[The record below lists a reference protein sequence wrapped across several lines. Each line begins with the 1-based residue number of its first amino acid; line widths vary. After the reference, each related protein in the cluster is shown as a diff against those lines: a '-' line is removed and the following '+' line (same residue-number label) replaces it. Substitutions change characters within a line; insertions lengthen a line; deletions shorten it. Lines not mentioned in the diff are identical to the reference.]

1 MEGLLD
7 GIVVL
12 DLGRVLACP
21 YAATMMA
28 DMGATVI
35 KIENPK
41 GGDDTRKMG
50 PFVNGNSVYYANF
63 NRGKVGVTLN
73 LKEPEGKE
81 IFKEM
86 VKKADVVL
94 ENYRP
99 GTMEK
104 LGLGYDVLKE
114 VNPGIVYGSI
124 SGFGH
129 TGPLSKRAGYDI
141 VGQAMGGLM
150 STTGW
155 PDGPA
160 TRTGTPM
167 GDVLGALNMTVG
179 VLAALVNKQRTG
191 KGEKV
196 DVALVDSVA
205 AAMENITMIYQSTGR
220 IPQRIGNRYESTYPY
235 DTFPA
240 KDGDVVIAAGN
251 NKLYAILCD
260 VMGKPELKTDPRF
273 AEVKDR
279 VANHVAMREII
290 VPWTKQHTIDEVDK
304 LLNDAGCPACPVNT
318 LDRLV
323 VDPQIAGARGMFPTI
338 DQPGIMYGLCAGVSI
353 SAVWLS
359 TVGPAICC
367 IILFMLIN
375 YFRQGRRE
383 EKVTTPFVLSTYAGN
398 VGKTFIRAIPALI
411 MPVIIFGGIYGGI
424 FTATEAG
431 AAAVLY
437 GVIFYFVKRA
447 MNKNNVDE
455 TFMNMTVHAAVSTAT
470 ICILIGFSNCSG
482 RVISMIGIAEAIK
495 AFVTTHISS
504 TFGFLIFANILFLI
518 CGMLIDINAAILLIV
533 PLLLPTAVAMGVD
546 TIHFGAI
553 ILVNLSVGFITPPFC
568 SSVFMAQKLS
578 GARYVD
584 IIKEVMPFVV
594 ASLIVVILTTYCPA
608 LSTFIPNMVA
618 GAAA

>member
-338 DQPGIMYGLCAGVSI
+338 NQPGIGELQI
-353 SAVWLS
+353 
-359 TVGPAICC
+359 T
-367 IILFMLIN
+367 
-375 YFRQGRRE
+375 
-383 EKVTTPFVLSTYAGN
+383 
-398 VGKTFIRAIPALI
+398 AIPAHTTRTSTAPRKAAPLLGEDNAD
-411 MPVIIFGGIYGGI
+411 VYGKLLGLD
-424 FTATEAG
+424 EAKL
-431 AAAVLY
+431 ADLKAK
-437 GVIFYFVKRA
+437 GVI
-447 MNKNNVDE
+447 
-455 TFMNMTVHAAVSTAT
+455 
-470 ICILIGFSNCSG
+470 
-482 RVISMIGIAEAIK
+482 
-495 AFVTTHISS
+495 
-504 TFGFLIFANILFLI
+504 
-518 CGMLIDINAAILLIV
+518 
-533 PLLLPTAVAMGVD
+533 
-546 TIHFGAI
+546 
-553 ILVNLSVGFITPPFC
+553 
-568 SSVFMAQKLS
+568 
-578 GARYVD
+578 
-584 IIKEVMPFVV
+584 
-594 ASLIVVILTTYCPA
+594 
-608 LSTFIPNMVA
+608 
-618 GAAA
+618 

>member
-304 LLNDAGCPACPVNT
+304 LLNSAGCPACPVNT

-338 DQPGIMYGLCAGVSI
+338 DQPGI
-353 SAVWLS
+353 
-359 TVGPAICC
+359 
-367 IILFMLIN
+367 
-375 YFRQGRRE
+375 
-383 EKVTTPFVLSTYAGN
+383 
-398 VGKTFIRAIPALI
+398 GKLGITAIPPHTTRTSTAPRKAAPLLGEDNAD
-411 MPVIIFGGIYGGI
+411 VYGKLLGLD
-424 FTATEAG
+424 EAKL
-431 AAAVLY
+431 ADLKAK
-437 GVIFYFVKRA
+437 GVI
-447 MNKNNVDE
+447 
-455 TFMNMTVHAAVSTAT
+455 
-470 ICILIGFSNCSG
+470 
-482 RVISMIGIAEAIK
+482 
-495 AFVTTHISS
+495 
-504 TFGFLIFANILFLI
+504 
-518 CGMLIDINAAILLIV
+518 
-533 PLLLPTAVAMGVD
+533 
-546 TIHFGAI
+546 
-553 ILVNLSVGFITPPFC
+553 
-568 SSVFMAQKLS
+568 
-578 GARYVD
+578 
-584 IIKEVMPFVV
+584 
-594 ASLIVVILTTYCPA
+594 
-608 LSTFIPNMVA
+608 
-618 GAAA
+618 

>member
-114 VNPGIVYGSI
+114 VNPGIIYGSI

-290 VPWTKQHTIDEVDK
+290 VPWTQQHTIDEVDK
-304 LLNDAGCPACPVNT
+304 LLNSAGCPACPVNT

-338 DQPGIMYGLCAGVSI
+338 NQPGIGELGI
-353 SAVWLS
+353 
-359 TVGPAICC
+359 T
-367 IILFMLIN
+367 
-375 YFRQGRRE
+375 
-383 EKVTTPFVLSTYAGN
+383 
-398 VGKTFIRAIPALI
+398 AIPPHTTRTSTAPRKAAPLLGEDNAD
-411 MPVIIFGGIYGGI
+411 VYGKLLGLD
-424 FTATEAG
+424 EAKL
-431 AAAVLY
+431 AELKAK
-437 GVIFYFVKRA
+437 GVI
-447 MNKNNVDE
+447 
-455 TFMNMTVHAAVSTAT
+455 
-470 ICILIGFSNCSG
+470 
-482 RVISMIGIAEAIK
+482 
-495 AFVTTHISS
+495 
-504 TFGFLIFANILFLI
+504 
-518 CGMLIDINAAILLIV
+518 
-533 PLLLPTAVAMGVD
+533 
-546 TIHFGAI
+546 
-553 ILVNLSVGFITPPFC
+553 
-568 SSVFMAQKLS
+568 
-578 GARYVD
+578 
-584 IIKEVMPFVV
+584 
-594 ASLIVVILTTYCPA
+594 
-608 LSTFIPNMVA
+608 
-618 GAAA
+618 

>member
-21 YAATMMA
+21 YAATMLA

-63 NRGKVGVTLN
+63 NRSKVGITLN

-81 IFKEM
+81 IFKEL

-114 VNPGIVYGSI
+114 INPGIVYGSV

-150 STTGW
+150 STSGW
-155 PDGPA
+155 PGGPA
-160 TRTGTPM
+160 TRSGTPL

-179 VLAALVNKQRTG
+179 VLAALVNKQKTG
-191 KGEKV
+191 LGEKV

-220 IPQRIGNRYESTYPY
+220 VPQRIGNRYESTYPY
-235 DTFPA
+235 DTFPT

-251 NKLYAILCD
+251 NKLYAILCN
-260 VMGKPELKTDPRF
+260 VMGRPELIEDPRF
-273 AEVKDR
+273 LEVKDR
-279 VANHVAMREII
+279 VANHEAMREEI
-290 VPWTKQHTIDEVDK
+290 VPWTMQHTIDEVDK

-323 VDPQIAGARGMFPTI
+323 VDPQIAGARKMFPVI
-338 DQPGIMYGLCAGVSI
+338 DQPGIGEL
-353 SAVWLS
+353 
-359 TVGPAICC
+359 AI
-367 IILFMLIN
+367 
-375 YFRQGRRE
+375 
-383 EKVTTPFVLSTYAGN
+383 T
-398 VGKTFIRAIPALI
+398 AIPQHLTRTSSQPRKAAPLLGEDNEAVYGEMLGLNAEKLAALK
-411 MPVIIFGGIYGGI
+411 
-424 FTATEAG
+424 EK
-431 AAAVLY
+431 
-437 GVIFYFVKRA
+437 GVI
-447 MNKNNVDE
+447 
-455 TFMNMTVHAAVSTAT
+455 
-470 ICILIGFSNCSG
+470 
-482 RVISMIGIAEAIK
+482 
-495 AFVTTHISS
+495 
-504 TFGFLIFANILFLI
+504 
-518 CGMLIDINAAILLIV
+518 
-533 PLLLPTAVAMGVD
+533 
-546 TIHFGAI
+546 
-553 ILVNLSVGFITPPFC
+553 
-568 SSVFMAQKLS
+568 
-578 GARYVD
+578 
-584 IIKEVMPFVV
+584 
-594 ASLIVVILTTYCPA
+594 
-608 LSTFIPNMVA
+608 
-618 GAAA
+618 

>member
-63 NRGKVGVTLN
+63 NRGKVGVILN

-114 VNPGIVYGSI
+114 VNPGIIYGSI

-338 DQPGIMYGLCAGVSI
+338 DQPGIGELQI
-353 SAVWLS
+353 
-359 TVGPAICC
+359 T
-367 IILFMLIN
+367 
-375 YFRQGRRE
+375 
-383 EKVTTPFVLSTYAGN
+383 
-398 VGKTFIRAIPALI
+398 AIPAHTTRTSTAPRKAAPLLGEDNAD
-411 MPVIIFGGIYGGI
+411 VYGKLLGLD
-424 FTATEAG
+424 EAKL
-431 AAAVLY
+431 ADLKAK
-437 GVIFYFVKRA
+437 GVI
-447 MNKNNVDE
+447 
-455 TFMNMTVHAAVSTAT
+455 
-470 ICILIGFSNCSG
+470 
-482 RVISMIGIAEAIK
+482 
-495 AFVTTHISS
+495 
-504 TFGFLIFANILFLI
+504 
-518 CGMLIDINAAILLIV
+518 
-533 PLLLPTAVAMGVD
+533 
-546 TIHFGAI
+546 
-553 ILVNLSVGFITPPFC
+553 
-568 SSVFMAQKLS
+568 
-578 GARYVD
+578 
-584 IIKEVMPFVV
+584 
-594 ASLIVVILTTYCPA
+594 
-608 LSTFIPNMVA
+608 
-618 GAAA
+618 

>member
-196 DVALVDSVA
+196 DVALADSVA

-338 DQPGIMYGLCAGVSI
+338 DQPGIGELQI
-353 SAVWLS
+353 
-359 TVGPAICC
+359 T
-367 IILFMLIN
+367 
-375 YFRQGRRE
+375 
-383 EKVTTPFVLSTYAGN
+383 
-398 VGKTFIRAIPALI
+398 AIPAHTTRTSTAPRKAAPLLGEDNAD
-411 MPVIIFGGIYGGI
+411 VYGKLLGLD
-424 FTATEAG
+424 EAKL
-431 AAAVLY
+431 ADLKAK
-437 GVIFYFVKRA
+437 GVI
-447 MNKNNVDE
+447 
-455 TFMNMTVHAAVSTAT
+455 
-470 ICILIGFSNCSG
+470 
-482 RVISMIGIAEAIK
+482 
-495 AFVTTHISS
+495 
-504 TFGFLIFANILFLI
+504 
-518 CGMLIDINAAILLIV
+518 
-533 PLLLPTAVAMGVD
+533 
-546 TIHFGAI
+546 
-553 ILVNLSVGFITPPFC
+553 
-568 SSVFMAQKLS
+568 
-578 GARYVD
+578 
-584 IIKEVMPFVV
+584 
-594 ASLIVVILTTYCPA
+594 
-608 LSTFIPNMVA
+608 
-618 GAAA
+618 

>member
-104 LGLGYDVLKE
+104 LGLGYNVLKE
-114 VNPGIVYGSI
+114 VNPGIIYGSI

-338 DQPGIMYGLCAGVSI
+338 DQPGIGELQI
-353 SAVWLS
+353 
-359 TVGPAICC
+359 T
-367 IILFMLIN
+367 
-375 YFRQGRRE
+375 
-383 EKVTTPFVLSTYAGN
+383 
-398 VGKTFIRAIPALI
+398 AIPAHTTRTSTAPRKAAPLLGEDNAD
-411 MPVIIFGGIYGGI
+411 VYGKLLGLD
-424 FTATEAG
+424 EAKL
-431 AAAVLY
+431 ADLKTK
-437 GVIFYFVKRA
+437 GVI
-447 MNKNNVDE
+447 
-455 TFMNMTVHAAVSTAT
+455 
-470 ICILIGFSNCSG
+470 
-482 RVISMIGIAEAIK
+482 
-495 AFVTTHISS
+495 
-504 TFGFLIFANILFLI
+504 
-518 CGMLIDINAAILLIV
+518 
-533 PLLLPTAVAMGVD
+533 
-546 TIHFGAI
+546 
-553 ILVNLSVGFITPPFC
+553 
-568 SSVFMAQKLS
+568 
-578 GARYVD
+578 
-584 IIKEVMPFVV
+584 
-594 ASLIVVILTTYCPA
+594 
-608 LSTFIPNMVA
+608 
-618 GAAA
+618 

>member
-81 IFKEM
+81 IFNEM

-338 DQPGIMYGLCAGVSI
+338 DQPGIGELQI
-353 SAVWLS
+353 
-359 TVGPAICC
+359 T
-367 IILFMLIN
+367 
-375 YFRQGRRE
+375 
-383 EKVTTPFVLSTYAGN
+383 
-398 VGKTFIRAIPALI
+398 AIPAHTTRTSTAPRKAAPLLGEDNAD
-411 MPVIIFGGIYGGI
+411 VYGKLLGLD
-424 FTATEAG
+424 EAKL
-431 AAAVLY
+431 ADLKAK
-437 GVIFYFVKRA
+437 GVI
-447 MNKNNVDE
+447 
-455 TFMNMTVHAAVSTAT
+455 
-470 ICILIGFSNCSG
+470 
-482 RVISMIGIAEAIK
+482 
-495 AFVTTHISS
+495 
-504 TFGFLIFANILFLI
+504 
-518 CGMLIDINAAILLIV
+518 
-533 PLLLPTAVAMGVD
+533 
-546 TIHFGAI
+546 
-553 ILVNLSVGFITPPFC
+553 
-568 SSVFMAQKLS
+568 
-578 GARYVD
+578 
-584 IIKEVMPFVV
+584 
-594 ASLIVVILTTYCPA
+594 
-608 LSTFIPNMVA
+608 
-618 GAAA
+618 

>member
-50 PFVNGNSVYYANF
+50 SFVNGNSVYYANF

-114 VNPGIVYGSI
+114 VNPGIIYGSI

-338 DQPGIMYGLCAGVSI
+338 DQPGIGELQI
-353 SAVWLS
+353 
-359 TVGPAICC
+359 T
-367 IILFMLIN
+367 
-375 YFRQGRRE
+375 
-383 EKVTTPFVLSTYAGN
+383 
-398 VGKTFIRAIPALI
+398 AIPAHTTRTSTAPRKAAPLLGEDNAD
-411 MPVIIFGGIYGGI
+411 VYGKLLGLD
-424 FTATEAG
+424 EAKL
-431 AAAVLY
+431 ADLKAK
-437 GVIFYFVKRA
+437 GVI
-447 MNKNNVDE
+447 
-455 TFMNMTVHAAVSTAT
+455 
-470 ICILIGFSNCSG
+470 
-482 RVISMIGIAEAIK
+482 
-495 AFVTTHISS
+495 
-504 TFGFLIFANILFLI
+504 
-518 CGMLIDINAAILLIV
+518 
-533 PLLLPTAVAMGVD
+533 
-546 TIHFGAI
+546 
-553 ILVNLSVGFITPPFC
+553 
-568 SSVFMAQKLS
+568 
-578 GARYVD
+578 
-584 IIKEVMPFVV
+584 
-594 ASLIVVILTTYCPA
+594 
-608 LSTFIPNMVA
+608 
-618 GAAA
+618 